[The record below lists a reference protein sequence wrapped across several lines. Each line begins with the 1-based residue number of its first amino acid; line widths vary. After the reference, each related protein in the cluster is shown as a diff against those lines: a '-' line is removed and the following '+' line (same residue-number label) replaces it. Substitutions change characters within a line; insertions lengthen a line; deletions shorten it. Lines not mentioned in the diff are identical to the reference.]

1 MPTQDQRT
9 AAKTE
14 TRVEQEA
21 TVSPVLRDA
30 FRALR
35 DANVTLRSTAAARA
49 MIAFDTI
56 RLPYPRQLEA
66 MLTFLEAQQLGRA
79 MKGSKK
85 NAVCIFAAPHTGKT
99 TVGQQFAA
107 VANEE
112 APEGTKPVVF
122 ISMGSGGGP
131 LQMHRSILRELGEGF
146 PATKDLEIMR
156 DRCCEAMVEAGT
168 ELLIIDEAHEGGKGS
183 AFGPSITAELK
194 TLLNWGHVSIVLLGT
209 QKAEALVRK
218 DEEFVMRTMAPC
230 RLGALEWADDE
241 DRELWIEFLT
251 GLDAEMQ
258 RIGIVGEATGL
269 ADEQLALALWQACGG
284 VIGQLMKVVML
295 ALRVAIHDDRNFVAV
310 DDLALAV
317 DEWSVAFGLSDIN
330 PLDRLLTGAD

>member
-1 MPTQDQRT
+1 MPTQDQT
-9 AAKTE
+9 ATAKTE
-14 TRVEQEA
+14 TRVEEAA
-21 TVSPVLRDA
+21 TVSPALRDA

-112 APEGTKPVVF
+112 AAEGTKPVVF

-209 QKAEALVRK
+209 QKAEAHVRK

-230 RLGALEWADDE
+230 RLGALDWADDE

-251 GLDAEMQ
+251 ELDAEMQ

-295 ALRVAIHDDRNFVAV
+295 ALRVALHDNRNFIAV

>member
-1 MPTQDQRT
+1 MPTQDQT
-9 AAKTE
+9 AAAE
-14 TRVEQEA
+14 AENGIEQGS
-21 TVSPVLRDA
+21 TVSPALRDA

-35 DANVTLRSTAAARA
+35 DENVTLRSTAAARA

-112 APEGTKPVVF
+112 APDDTRPVVF

-230 RLGALEWADDE
+230 RLGVLEWADDE

-295 ALRVAIHDDRNFVAV
+295 ALRVAIHDDRNFIAV

-330 PLDRLLTGAD
+330 PLDRLLAGAD

>member
-1 MPTQDQRT
+1 MPTQDQT
-9 AAKTE
+9 ATAKTE
-14 TRVEQEA
+14 TRVEEAA
-21 TVSPVLRDA
+21 TVSPALRDA

-35 DANVTLRSTAAARA
+35 DANVTLRSTVAARA

-112 APEGTKPVVF
+112 AAEGTKPVVF

-230 RLGALEWADDE
+230 RLGALDWADDE

-251 GLDAEMQ
+251 ELDAEMQ

-295 ALRVAIHDDRNFVAV
+295 ALRVAIHDNRNFIAV

>member
-1 MPTQDQRT
+1 MPTRDQT
-9 AAKTE
+9 ATAKTE
-14 TRVEQEA
+14 TRVEEAA
-21 TVSPVLRDA
+21 TVSPALRDA

-112 APEGTKPVVF
+112 AAEGTKPVVF

-131 LQMHRSILRELGEGF
+131 LQMHRSILRELGEGLARRVW
-146 PATKDLEIMR
+146 PI
-156 DRCCEAMVEAGT
+156 
-168 ELLIIDEAHEGGKGS
+168 GS
-183 AFGPSITAELK
+183 DF
-194 TLLNWGHVSIVLLGT
+194 
-209 QKAEALVRK
+209 
-218 DEEFVMRTMAPC
+218 RTMRSSSARHSASSGRPGY
-230 RLGALEWADDE
+230 RSQNRGHAS
-241 DRELWIEFLT
+241 RKRPRT
-251 GLDAEMQ
+251 NS
-258 RIGIVGEATGL
+258 R
-269 ADEQLALALWQACGG
+269 
-284 VIGQLMKVVML
+284 
-295 ALRVAIHDDRNFVAV
+295 
-310 DDLALAV
+310 
-317 DEWSVAFGLSDIN
+317 
-330 PLDRLLTGAD
+330 PP

>member
-1 MPTQDQRT
+1 MPTQDQT
-9 AAKTE
+9 ATAKTE
-14 TRVEQEA
+14 TRVEEAA
-21 TVSPVLRDA
+21 TVSPALRDA

-112 APEGTKPVVF
+112 AAEGTKPVVF

-230 RLGALEWADDE
+230 RLGALDWADDE

-251 GLDAEMQ
+251 ELDAEMQ

-295 ALRVAIHDDRNFVAV
+295 ALRVAIHDNRNFIAV

>member
-1 MPTQDQRT
+1 MPTEMQT
-9 AAKTE
+9 ADAPIDTS
-14 TRVEQEA
+14 VEQA
-21 TVSPVLRDA
+21 AILSPALRNA

-35 DANVTLRSTAAARA
+35 DEKVTLRSTAAARA

-66 MLTFLEAQQLGRA
+66 MLTFFEAQQLGRE

-85 NAVCIFAAPHTGKT
+85 NAICIFAAPHTGKT
-99 TVGQQFAA
+99 TVGHQFAA
-107 VANEE
+107 VANED
-112 APEGTKPVVF
+112 AAEGTTPVVF

-131 LQMHRSILRELGEGF
+131 LQMYRSILRVLGEGF

-156 DRCCEAMVEAGT
+156 DRCWEAMIEAGT

-183 AFGPSITAELK
+183 TFGPSTTAELK
-194 TLLNWGHVSIVLLGT
+194 TLLNWGHVSMVILGT
-209 QKAEALVRK
+209 EKAEALVRK

-230 RLGALEWADDE
+230 RLGPLDWADDE

-295 ALRVAIHDDRNFVAV
+295 SLRIAIHDDRNYIAV

-317 DEWSVAFGLSDIN
+317 DEWSVAFGLTDIN
-330 PLDRLLTGAD
+330 PLDQLLTEAD